1 MKIERFDDRFPAAT
15 GEEPLLLTPQRFEDE
30 RGFFLEAWNR
40 IRFAEALGL
49 PPEQAPRFDQD
60 NGSRS
65 RRGVVRGLHYQLP
78 PAAQGKLVRCLA
90 GEIYDVIVDIRRGS
104 PAFGRWLG
112 VRLSAANLH
121 QLWVPPGF
129 AHGFLALSDGAEVL
143 YKVSG
148 RWNRACERSLL
159 WNDPALGIDWPL
171 GDLQGAAPILSAK
184 DAAAP
189 TLSEAVAADE
199 VFP

>member
-1 MKIERFDDRFPAAT
+1 VKVERFDGRFPSRP
-15 GEEPLLLTPQRFEDE
+15 GEEPLLLTPQRFDDE

-40 IRFAEALGL
+40 LRFAEALGL

-65 RRGVVRGLHYQLP
+65 RLGVLRGLHYQLP
-78 PAAQGKLVRCLA
+78 PAPQAKLVRCLD

-112 VRLSAANLH
+112 VRLSGANLR
-121 QLWVPPGF
+121 QLWIPPGF
-129 AHGFLALSDGAEVL
+129 AHGFLALSDTADVL

-148 RWNRACERSLL
+148 PWNRACERSLL
-159 WNDPALGIDWPL
+159 WNDPDLGIDWPL
-171 GDLQGAAPILSAK
+171 EALQGQPPILSAK

-189 TLSEAVAADE
+189 SLSEAVAADE
-199 VFP
+199 VVP